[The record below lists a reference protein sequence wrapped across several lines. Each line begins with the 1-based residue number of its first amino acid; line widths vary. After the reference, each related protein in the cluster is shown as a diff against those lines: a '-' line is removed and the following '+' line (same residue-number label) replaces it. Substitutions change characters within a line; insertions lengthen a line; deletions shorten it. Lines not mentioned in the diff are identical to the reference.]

1 MPPSAN
7 GSERLPFDAAGDSSS
22 EGPTRMEEH
31 QAVSGVPVPSDAPRV
46 LVVDDDPA
54 IRLICTTWL
63 TLDGYEVLEAANGQ
77 DALDLALT
85 AEPAV
90 VLLDLS
96 MPVLD
101 GFGRRRG
108 AASGRTDSRASRSS
122 SSRGETGPR
131 VTRRVFEMGAA
142 GFFTKPFDP
151 GAVAAFVRS
160 VVGELAGGHGPR
172 PRRRSRRSS
181 RRAAAARRSARSRR

>member
-1 MPPSAN
+1 MNS
-7 GSERLPFDAAGDSSS
+7 
-22 EGPTRMEEH
+22 
-31 QAVSGVPVPSDAPRV
+31 VPVPSERPRV
-46 LVVDDDPA
+46 LVVDADPA

-77 DALDLALT
+77 DALDLAFT
-85 AEPAV
+85 AKPAV

-101 GFGRRRG
+101 GFGL
-108 AASGRTDSRASRSS
+108 AAALRADERTRELPLVVIT
-122 SSRGETGPR
+122 GETGPR

-160 VVGELAGGHGPR
+160 VVGEYSGGHAGRARLR
-172 PRRRSRRSS
+172 PLVEEQ
-181 RRAAAARRSARSRR
+181 

>member
-1 MPPSAN
+1 
-7 GSERLPFDAAGDSSS
+7 
-22 EGPTRMEEH
+22 MEEH
-31 QAVSGVPVPSDAPRV
+31 QAVRGVPAASGPPRI

-77 DALDLALT
+77 DALDLAFT

-96 MPVLD
+96 IPVLD
-101 GFGRRRG
+101 GFGV
-108 AASGRTDSRASRSS
+108 AAALRANERTRELPLVVLT
-122 SSRGETGPR
+122 GETGPR

-160 VVGELAGGHGPR
+160 VVGGQGAAPAGGH
-172 PRRRSRRSS
+172 
-181 RRAAAARRSARSRR
+181 AF

>member
-1 MPPSAN
+1 
-7 GSERLPFDAAGDSSS
+7 
-22 EGPTRMEEH
+22 MEEH
-31 QAVSGVPVPSDAPRV
+31 QAANAVPARSERPRV
-46 LVVDDDPA
+46 LVVDADPA

-63 TLDGYEVLEAANGQ
+63 TLDGYEVLEATNGQ
-77 DALDLALT
+77 DALDLAFTT
-85 AEPAV
+85 APAV

-101 GFGRRRG
+101 GFGL
-108 AASGRTDSRASRSS
+108 AAALRADERTRDLPLVVIT
-122 SSRGETGPR
+122 GETGPR

-160 VVGELAGGHGPR
+160 VVGDLAGGQGPS
-172 PRRRSRRSS
+172 P
-181 RRAAAARRSARSRR
+181 AGGHAF

>member
-1 MPPSAN
+1 LETP
-7 GSERLPFDAAGDSSS
+7 
-22 EGPTRMEEH
+22 
-31 QAVSGVPVPSDAPRV
+31 AVNSVPVPSRRPRV
-46 LVVDDDPA
+46 LVVDADPA
-54 IRLICTTWL
+54 IRLMCTTWL

-77 DALDLALT
+77 DGLDLAFT
-85 AEPAV
+85 AKPAV

-101 GFGRRRG
+101 GFGL
-108 AASGRTDSRASRSS
+108 AAALRADERTRELPLVVIT
-122 SSRGETGPR
+122 GETGPR

-160 VVGELAGGHGPR
+160 VVGELSGGHAGGH
-172 PRRRSRRSS
+172 
-181 RRAAAARRSARSRR
+181 AF

>member
-1 MPPSAN
+1 M
-7 GSERLPFDAAGDSSS
+7 
-22 EGPTRMEEH
+22 
-31 QAVSGVPVPSDAPRV
+31 
-46 LVVDDDPA
+46 
-54 IRLICTTWL
+54 
-63 TLDGYEVLEAANGQ
+63 LEAANGQ
-77 DALDLALT
+77 DALDLAFT

-101 GFGRRRG
+101 GFGV
-108 AASGRTDSRASRSS
+108 AAALRADERTRELPLVVIT
-122 SSRGETGPR
+122 GETGPR

-160 VVGELAGGHGPR
+160 VVGELSGGHGAR
-172 PRRRSRRSS
+172 PPGGH
-181 RRAAAARRSARSRR
+181 AF